1 MPLLYLDLSSI
12 HLLICMLHAKLIL
25 LSATFFSSSL
35 LLLPL
40 VIPRLALVPS
50 GSTGC
55 HAVDAISAT
64 VTYRHAGLVQ
74 LLRYAAGRAGA
85 QWL

>member
-25 LSATFFSSSL
+25 LSPTFCSSSL
-35 LLLPL
+35 LLLSL
-40 VIPRLALVPS
+40 VIPRLAIVPS

-74 LLRYAAGRAGA
+74 LLRYAPGRAGA
-85 QWL
+85 QRL